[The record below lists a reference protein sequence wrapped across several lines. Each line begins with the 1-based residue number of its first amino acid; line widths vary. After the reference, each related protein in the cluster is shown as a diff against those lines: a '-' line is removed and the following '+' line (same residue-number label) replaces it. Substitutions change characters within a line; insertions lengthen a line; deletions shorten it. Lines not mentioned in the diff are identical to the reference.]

1 MFDQAARVLVAF
13 GGNQYTV
20 LALLIVLL
28 IVIGMFLDGVS
39 TFLILLPLLMPIAN
53 SFGWDPVWFGILIT
67 MKVAIGQFTPP
78 MAVNLMVSCRIAGI
92 PMEATLRW
100 VFPLIGA
107 MFVVLLLVITMPRL
121 LGS

>member
-1 MFDQAARVLVAF
+1 M
-13 GGNQYTV
+13 
-20 LALLIVLL
+20 
-28 IVIGMFLDGVS
+28 
-39 TFLILLPLLMPIAN
+39 
-53 SFGWDPVWFGILIT
+53 WFGILIT

-107 MFVVLLLVITMPRL
+107 MFVVLIGLIVFPDMALWLPRH
-121 LGS
+121 LGYAK